1 MKIKKIIL
9 FMFIL
14 FMPLMVNALEVPGF
28 KEEYPTVVGT
38 GAGRDQDQY
47 GMISEEYV
55 YEDGKYKLT
64 GNVVETTPSRYPFSP
79 GNELKVVYKCWRGK
93 ETECSTLYAV
103 LPSIKFYFH
112 GFVALSIE
120 LRNGQDFN
128 ENMIYAYYSDEYE
141 ELENGKYRL
150 INPTRVSLPDIEDKT
165 DKYVCGNLYEYDDC
179 DSVSLIIHST
189 PLYMMVDTIPSRIAL
204 SNSYTYKDGQYVLN
218 DVVRVN
224 LVYNKDDEYEGMY
237 TCFNTTGICETIYKY
252 YGTTGLAIELEL
264 TVIPPV
270 TINYATLMSTVEETD
285 VSIEFDDS
293 ADNSEEDYYI
303 EDIEET
309 DQVIVEDE
317 EIIEVKLEERRGKV
331 IPKKEG
337 ETDVTIIS
345 EEDDIRV
352 IHFAVKGVKKPAVDS
367 NDDVNPNTIDLILV
381 ALILLIFSG
390 TMFFISKKRFDR
402 Q

>member
-64 GNVVETTPSRYPFSP
+64 GNVVETSPSRYPFSP

-317 EIIEVKLEERRGKV
+317 EIIEVKLEE
-331 IPKKEG
+331 
-337 ETDVTIIS
+337 
-345 EEDDIRV
+345 EEE
-352 IHFAVKGVKKPAVDS
+352 K
-367 NDDVNPNTIDLILV
+367 
-381 ALILLIFSG
+381 
-390 TMFFISKKRFDR
+390 
-402 Q
+402 